1 MNNKEKDIINNLP
14 CNVQELATDMIAAV
28 KDKDAKKYT
37 ESASIFDVVFNRKQF
52 DCSVMQS
59 FARFILPKALEAGI
73 IQQPQQP
80 AKTDTNPN
88 IAAPKAVG
96 KAEVKAAESKKKAK

>member
-14 CNVQELATDMIAAV
+14 CDVQELATDMIAAV
-28 KDKDAKKYT
+28 KDNDAKKYT

-73 IQQPQQP
+73 IQQPAPQKPQ
-80 AKTDTNPN
+80 TENPN
-88 IAAPKAVG
+88 MVAEKVVG
-96 KAEVKAAESKKKAK
+96 KTEVKSAEAKKKAK

>member
-1 MNNKEKDIINNLP
+1 MTNAEKEIVNALP
-14 CNVQELATDMIAAV
+14 ETVQELATDMIESC
-28 KDKDAKKYT
+28 KSKDAKKYAT
-37 ESASIFDVVFNRKQF
+37 AANTFDIIYNRKQF

-73 IQQPQQP
+73 IQQPAPQKPQ
-80 AKTDTNPN
+80 TENTNMV
-88 IAAPKAVG
+88 AEKVVG

>member
-14 CNVQELATDMIAAV
+14 CDVQELAMDMIAAV

-52 DCSVMQS
+52 DIQVMQS
-59 FARFILPKALEAGI
+59 FARFILPKAIEAGI
-73 IQQPQQP
+73 IQQPAPQKPQ
-80 AKTDTNPN
+80 TENPN
-88 IAAPKAVG
+88 MVAEKVVG
-96 KAEVKAAESKKKAK
+96 KAEVKAEAKAAKKK

>member
-14 CNVQELATDMIAAV
+14 CDVQELATDMIAAV

-59 FARFILPKALEAGI
+59 FARFILPKAMEAGI
-73 IQQPQQP
+73 IQPPAP
-80 AKTDTNPN
+80 AKTENPN
-88 IAAPKAVG
+88 LAAEKTVG
-96 KAEVKAAESKKKAK
+96 KAEVKAEAKTAKKK

>member
-14 CNVQELATDMIAAV
+14 CDVQELATDMIAAV
-28 KDKDAKKYT
+28 KDKDTKKYT

-59 FARFILPKALEAGI
+59 FARFILPKAMEAGI
-73 IQQPQQP
+73 IQQPQP
-80 AKTDTNPN
+80 AKPENPN
-88 IAAPKAVG
+88 LTAEKVVG
-96 KAEVKAAESKKKAK
+96 KTEVKAEAKAAKKK